1 MEIVIVGAGAI
12 GRVFGALLSRG
23 GHRVWFVETR
33 EDVVEAIN
41 RNGIEIM
48 DIGVEDPGA
57 MTRVP
62 ARAVNNGQEI
72 KQCDLVILAVKSF
85 DTRAAVKGVAHLVAE
100 DSPVLSLQTGLGNL
114 EIMEKVVGRDNIIG
128 GFTFMAGIGLGPGR
142 VKHSGLGDTLIG
154 ELTGQP
160 TPRIERLSQVLTRS
174 GIPTE
179 VTREVKEKLWCKVI
193 VYSAINSV
201 SAVLRMRN
209 GMLLQNMESITL
221 MKRLVDE
228 GRAVAEACDIDIRQD
243 LYELLFDICNRTA
256 ANMSSMLQ
264 DVVNRKRTEVDALN
278 GMLCAY
284 GTEQR
289 VATPTQQTM
298 VQLVKLVEKWDQ
310 CYIVDT

>member
-1 MEIVIVGAGAI
+1 MKIVIVGAGAI

-23 GHRVWFVETR
+23 GHEVRFVEAR
-33 EDVVEAIN
+33 EDVVTAIN
-41 RNGIEIM
+41 QNGIEIM
-48 DIGVEDPGA
+48 DIGVEDPSA

-62 ARAVNNGQEI
+62 ARAVNDGQEI
-72 KQCDLVILAVKSF
+72 KQCDAVILAVKSF
-85 DTRAAVKGVAHLVAE
+85 DTRAAVKGVAHLVTK
-100 DSPVLSLQTGLGNL
+100 DSPILSLQTGLGNL
-114 EIMEKVVGRDNIIG
+114 EIMERVVGRDNIIG

-142 VKHSGLGDTLIG
+142 VKHSSPGDTLIG

-160 TPRIERLSQVLTRS
+160 TPRVERLRQVLTQS

-179 VTREVKEKLWCKVI
+179 VTREVKEKLWSKVI

-228 GRAVAEACDIDIRQD
+228 GRAVAEACEVDILSD

-278 GMLCAY
+278 GMLCTY
-284 GTEQR
+284 GTEHR